1 MKIDVKVPEVGESIS
16 EVVIGQWLKA
26 DGDFVKEDEP
36 LCEIE
41 SEKATFE
48 VPAEAAGQL
57 HILAPEGET
66 VSVGQVIA
74 TIDTEAKGASPEETA
89 PPAEE
94 PAPAPQPEP
103 SAASAPPVEET
114 PPTESP
120 AVKVSPVAA
129 KILEEAGIPPHQVT
143 GTGIGGKI
151 TKEDALRAV
160 AARQHKEEAPT
171 STASAQPEANAQPQA
186 PQPEPAGSNHRPVR
200 RVRMS
205 TLRKTIAKR
214 LVTAKHE
221 TAMLTTFN
229 EVDMSGIMA
238 IRSQYKEVFQ
248 KKFGIKLGFM
258 SFFTKACAYALQEFP
273 EVNAAIEGD
282 DIVYH
287 DYCDIG
293 IAVSTDRGLV
303 VPVVRNAEKLSL
315 AEIEKE
321 IARLAEKARTN
332 KLTIDEMTGGTF
344 TITNGGVFG
353 SLMSTPII
361 NYPQSAILGMHKIQ
375 ERPVV
380 INGEIVVRPMMYVA
394 LSYDH
399 RIIDG
404 RESVSFLV
412 RVKEMLEDPTR
423 MLLHV

>member
-1 MKIDVKVPEVGESIS
+1 MKIEIKVPEVGESIS
-16 EVVIGQWLKA
+16 EVVVGQWLKS
-26 DGDFVKEDEP
+26 DGEVVQEDEP

-48 VPAEAAGQL
+48 IPAEKSGKL
-57 HILAPEGET
+57 KILVAEGET

-74 TIDTEAKGASPEETA
+74 LIDTDSVGEAQETTRTLQA
-89 PPAEE
+89 E
-94 PAPAPQPEP
+94 PASQSVQPITEMAKSTQPE
-103 SAASAPPVEET
+103 AVETEVAPT
-114 PPTESP
+114 KSDKKIT
-120 AVKVSPVAA
+120 PVAE
-129 KILEEAGIPPHQVT
+129 KILKEAGISPESVK

-151 TKEDALRAV
+151 TKEDALRAIQSLQKSTPV
-160 AARQHKEEAPT
+160 SEEEAKPET
-171 STASAQPEANAQPQA
+171 ETVREAEQPSE
-186 PQPEPAGSNHRPVR
+186 ERRIR
-200 RVRMS
+200 RVKMS
-205 TLRKTIAKR
+205 TLRKTIARR
-214 LVTAKHE
+214 LVTAKQE

-229 EVDMSGIMA
+229 EVDMSAIMA
-238 IRSQYKEVFQ
+238 IRKEYKEIFQ

-258 SFFTKACAYALQEFP
+258 SFFTKACAQALLEFP

-282 DIVYH
+282 EIVYH

-303 VPVVRNAEKLSL
+303 VPIVRNAQSLTL

-321 IARLAEKARTN
+321 IARLAERARN
-332 KLTIDEMTGGTF
+332 HKLTIDEMTGGTF

-375 ERPVV
+375 ERPMV

-423 MLLHV
+423 MLLLV

>member
-1 MKIDVKVPEVGESIS
+1 MKIEVKVPEVGESIS

-26 DGDFVKEDEP
+26 DGDWVKEDEP

-57 HILAPEGET
+57 HILAQEGDT
-66 VSVGQVIA
+66 VQVGQVIA
-74 TIDTEAKGASPEETA
+74 TIDTDAKGTDVSREAAPEE
-89 PPAEE
+89 
-94 PAPAPQPEP
+94 QP
-103 SAASAPPVEET
+103 SASKEEQPVAEATAGGSEEQT
-114 PPTESP
+114 
-120 AVKVSPVAA
+120 VKVSPVAA
-129 KILEEAGIPPHQVT
+129 RILAEAGITPQSVT

-160 AARQHKEEAPT
+160 AAHQKKSQTEAETP
-171 STASAQPEANAQPQA
+171 SAQDVEAQKEQPVSGA
-186 PQPEPAGSNHRPVR
+186 EVTGTNHRPIR

-214 LVTAKHE
+214 LVTAKQE

-238 IRSQYKEVFQ
+238 IRKQYKDLFQ
-248 KKFGIKLGFM
+248 QKFGIKLGFM
-258 SFFTKACAYALQEFP
+258 SFFTKACAYALLEFP
-273 EVNAAIEGD
+273 EVNASIEGD

-303 VPVVRNAEKLSL
+303 VPVVRNAEKLTL

-321 IARLAEKARTN
+321 IARLAERARTN

-380 INGEIVVRPMMYVA
+380 VNGEITVRPMMYVA

>member
-1 MKIDVKVPEVGESIS
+1 MKIEVKVPEVGESIS
-16 EVVIGQWLKA
+16 EVVVGQWFKRE
-26 DGDFVKEDEP
+26 GDWVKEDEP

-57 HILAPEGET
+57 TILAKEGET
-66 VSVGQVIA
+66 VTVGQVIA
-74 TIDTEAKGASPEETA
+74 TIDTAAVPQEKPASQQTATEPQEVLPTIETSPSEPQSTGAP
-89 PPAEE
+89 
-94 PAPAPQPEP
+94 
-103 SAASAPPVEET
+103 
-114 PPTESP
+114 
-120 AVKVSPVAA
+120 KVSPVAA
-129 KILEEAGIPPHQVT
+129 RILAEAGISPETVT
-143 GTGIGGKI
+143 GTGLGGKI

-160 AARQHKEEAPT
+160 AVQQKAPASEKATPSEAASKPAATPPPSPEE
-171 STASAQPEANAQPQA
+171 
-186 PQPEPAGSNHRPVR
+186 RPVR

-205 TLRKTIAKR
+205 NLRKTIAKR
-214 LVTAKHE
+214 LVTAKQE

-229 EVDMSGIMA
+229 EVDMSAIMA
-238 IRSQYKEVFQ
+238 IRKQYKEAFQ
-248 KKFGIKLGFM
+248 QKFGIKLGFM
-258 SFFTKACAYALQEFP
+258 SFFTKACAQALLEFP
-273 EVNAAIEGD
+273 EVNAAIEGEE
-282 DIVYH
+282 IVYH

-303 VPVVRNAEKLSL
+303 VPVVRNAEKLTL

-321 IARLAEKARTN
+321 IAQLAEKARTN

-353 SLMSTPII
+353 SLLSTPII

-375 ERPVV
+375 ERAVV
-380 INGEIVVRPMMYVA
+380 INGEVVVRPMMYVA

>member
-1 MKIDVKVPEVGESIS
+1 MKIEVKVPEVGESIS
-16 EVVIGQWLKA
+16 EVVIGQWLKQN
-26 DGDFVKEDEP
+26 GDWVKEDEP

-57 HILAPEGET
+57 TILAQEGET
-66 VSVGQVIA
+66 VAVGQVIA
-74 TIDTEAKGASPEETA
+74 TIDTEAQ
-89 PPAEE
+89 PA
-94 PAPAPQPEP
+94 AK
-103 SAASAPPVEET
+103 
-114 PPTESP
+114 ESP
-120 AVKVSPVAA
+120 AAEQATAEAAPATTEKSERPAAEVPQEAASTAAPKVSPVAA
-129 KILEEAGIPPHQVT
+129 RILADAGIAPESVT
-143 GTGIGGKI
+143 GTGLGGKI

-160 AARQHKEEAPT
+160 AAQKSAPT
-171 STASAQPEANAQPQA
+171 PEVPPKQETPAATEPSTTPTGE
-186 PQPEPAGSNHRPVR
+186 RPIR

-205 TLRKTIAKR
+205 NLRKTIAKR
-214 LVTAKHE
+214 LVTAKQE

-229 EVDMSGIMA
+229 EVDMSAIMA
-238 IRSQYKEVFQ
+238 IRKQYKEVFQ
-248 KKFGIKLGFM
+248 QKFGIKLGFM
-258 SFFTKACAYALQEFP
+258 SFFTKACAQALLEFP

-282 DIVYH
+282 EIVYH

-303 VPVVRNAEKLSL
+303 VPVVRNAEKLTL

-321 IARLAEKARTN
+321 IARLAERARSN

-353 SLMSTPII
+353 SLLSTPII